1 MVCDFCD
8 YLNDFRATMTGSHR
22 RRIRREPDA
31 FFAEN
36 LAEILPETA
45 RKNGCSISGGESRA
59 KQAAKE
65 RPAERRIKAITR
77 RFQAW
82 QYRDSG
88 NRQKPPERPE
98 MACARAKEKRPFG
111 AWFGGG
117 LVEGKRKAAPFGA
130 ASFSWNA

>member
-1 MVCDFCD
+1 MVCDFRD
-8 YLNDFRATMTGSHR
+8 YPNDYRATMTGSLRH
-22 RRIRREPDA
+22 RIRREPDA
-31 FFAEN
+31 FSAEN
-36 LAEILPETA
+36 LAEILPETE
-45 RKNGCSISGGESRA
+45 RKNECLISDGAERV
-59 KQAAKE
+59 KQDAKE

-98 MACARAKEKRPFG
+98 MACDRAKEKRPFG